1 MIENNPSNV
10 SSGFEMLL
18 EEVEAEIDFFTR
30 IGARAFESRD
40 FRKVDEARAQA
51 EQVTAFRDKVA
62 ALRKEW
68 DAISGAETEQD
79 EETKAERR
87 NLGRLRKGLRT
98 PESAYYLPILTAL
111 NELGGSAKIQTVLE
125 KVYETMKPVRQKIAI
140 TSPSVRSGACPPDWW
155 TCRRVLPDAAAP
167 ATVAVRFDNG
177 SPVRSVIDRTK
188 KVGVG
193 GSSRAGRDP
202 GPACSV
208 SESVAHFG
216 RTAKGN
222 PLAPPRGI
230 EPRFPG

>member
-18 EEVEAEIDFFTR
+18 EEIEAEIDFFTR
-30 IGARAFESRD
+30 IGARAFENRD

-68 DAISGAETEQD
+68 DAISGAETEED

-111 NELGGSAKIQTVLE
+111 NELGGSAKMQTVLE
-125 KVYETMKPVRQKIAI
+125 KVYETMKPILKDVDHQPLASDPDMPRWRNSAQWARNTMRQEGLIMDDSPHGTWEISDAGRQK
-140 TSPSVRSGACPPDWW
+140 
-155 TCRRVLPDAAAP
+155 LKDAEKA
-167 ATVAVRFDNG
+167 
-177 SPVRSVIDRTK
+177 
-188 KVGVG
+188 
-193 GSSRAGRDP
+193 
-202 GPACSV
+202 
-208 SESVAHFG
+208 
-216 RTAKGN
+216 
-222 PLAPPRGI
+222 
-230 EPRFPG
+230 